1 MALWMS
7 LGGFALLDTL
17 SPTIIGVTI
26 YLILADRNNRIVRL
40 GAYLLTVVILYF
52 LLGVML
58 MFGFDYIVGAFAS
71 FFQSQFFRWVLF
83 IIGVG
88 LFIGAYY
95 VPAKKNALPTPQTQG
110 LLSMVLVGIM
120 TFFMEA
126 GTAFPYFAAIGL
138 VATMDISLLY
148 RLLIIAAYNLI
159 MIAPALLLFAGYSF
173 MGKYMHT
180 ALVKSWDKLS
190 TSTHSTLS
198 WMMCIVGVIIV
209 LYAIDGLTITIP

>member
-71 FFQSQFFRWVLF
+71 FFKVNSFDGFF
-83 IIGVG
+83 
-88 LFIGAYY
+88 
-95 VPAKKNALPTPQTQG
+95 
-110 LLSMVLVGIM
+110 
-120 TFFMEA
+120 
-126 GTAFPYFAAIGL
+126 
-138 VATMDISLLY
+138 SL
-148 RLLIIAAYNLI
+148 
-159 MIAPALLLFAGYSF
+159 
-173 MGKYMHT
+173 
-180 ALVKSWDKLS
+180 
-190 TSTHSTLS
+190 
-198 WMMCIVGVIIV
+198 
-209 LYAIDGLTITIP
+209 